1 MPFSM
6 LRKENE
12 YMGVQDI
19 TNCRIWVLG
28 RYSCKYF
35 FPIRSC
41 KMCPDLKQQQQPS
54 LSVLT

>member
-41 KMCPDLKQQQQPS
+41 KMCPDL
-54 LSVLT
+54 